1 NDFKD
6 FEIDHHGAGAQ
17 GISRLVDIYMRTK
30 TNERIKLNDF
40 IQVFSA
46 TKTDDEGHLR
56 LPNEGNITGVSKLTT
71 GVDRLDTEELKTKK
85 EYKAIVKK
93 ITSKDYAPGLVE
105 STYKKQ
111 LQVLTAP
118 YYNQLSFEDKKLADY
133 ILFDNT
139 LSEAILAIHHGKLCN
154 FIAVARG

>member
-1 NDFKD
+1 ILSLAAFNRWPPTRKKSLGQNKDNLKPFVLIFNNDFKD

-71 GVDRLDTEELKTKK
+71 VVDRLFTEELKTKK

-111 LQVLTAP
+111 IQVITAP
-118 YYNQLSFEDKKLADY
+118 SYK
-133 ILFDNT
+133 
-139 LSEAILAIHHGKLCN
+139 
-154 FIAVARG
+154 